1 MIIHYLDG
9 RTLEGK
15 MIVFSGSC
23 LVEVDGIHKVPLE
36 EIDYIDDNKERS

>member
-9 RTLEGK
+9 GTLEGN

-23 LVEVDGIHKVPLE
+23 LVVVDDTYSVPLE

>member
-9 RTLEGK
+9 GILEGN
-15 MIVFSGSC
+15 MIVFSGSNQ
-23 LVEVDGIHKVPLE
+23 VVVDDIYNVPLE